1 MLETEK
7 ELKRLR
13 QTCLQFAHE
22 NATLETQV
30 AELKKSLDEE
40 LARFTSLFEQTT
52 ALVALGNVQAEQLQK
67 AKAEI
72 EQLKGDDMADELN
85 AAEADRYEAHAL
97 GEIAQFVETVRE
109 MRAAQVAYFR
119 TRDKDIMRKSMAL
132 EKQVDDAIKKDD
144 YVLWALQYLPKQ
156 A

>member
-1 MLETEK
+1 MSELEK
-7 ELKRLR
+7 ELRKLR
-13 QTCLQFAHE
+13 QTCLQFANE
-22 NATLETQV
+22 NAQLT
-30 AELKKSLDEE
+30 
-40 LARFTSLFEQTT
+40 EQIEK
-52 ALVALGNVQAEQLQK
+52 L
-67 AKAEI
+67 KAEAAD
-72 EQLKGDDMADELN
+72 EMADELN
-85 AAEADRYEAHAL
+85 AAEAERYEAHAM

-109 MRAAQVAYFR
+109 MRAAQIAYFR